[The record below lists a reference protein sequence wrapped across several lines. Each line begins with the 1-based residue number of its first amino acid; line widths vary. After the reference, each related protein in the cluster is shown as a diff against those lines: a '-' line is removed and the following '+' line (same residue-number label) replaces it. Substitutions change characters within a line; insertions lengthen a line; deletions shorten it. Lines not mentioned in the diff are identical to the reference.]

1 MAEVNRDMQEGFLRV
16 NSLLY
21 EFPPQLS
28 VSSRRH
34 RVTNYFQ
41 RNTYSPSETMVLD
54 SQTGSTF
61 VYGPDSYL
69 TFGVQSVGAVANF
82 GSGSCLN
89 LINTVRV
96 KTRGG
101 QELNRIENFN
111 VLATK
116 HAKWTNEDSW
126 LNSEA
131 TAMGFAVGGAV
142 ENNKLNSLL
151 TSVRTQYTIPLKFL
165 APIFAQSK
173 LLPPQL
179 CEGLRIEI
187 ELEKS
192 STALVGG
199 SVTSYTILQ
208 PQVLFDATTIADAFT
223 RRIAELSATQGLNIM
238 YSNFY
243 SNQVS
248 GSVGQTSF
256 NYDVKKAASKCM
268 RLWVVSRD
276 IAKINA
282 AASDSIGS
290 LPFDYSSMST
300 HIGADYVPN
309 VPIRVSGY
317 VGTSNVGGANSENVR
332 LTSEA
337 YFHVLSAVRDQEKPK
352 YPAVRLEHINYD
364 DDRVRDSV
372 LVFSYNKSTF
382 DNISGYDVNNSRA
395 LIVDLEI
402 STVVNDALTARR
414 LDNWMEHLRN
424 VNIFPNQAVI
434 SD

>member
-69 TFGVQSVGAVANF
+69 TFAVQSVGAAANF

-111 VLATK
+111 VLASK

-131 TAMGFAVGGAV
+131 SAMGFAGGAV
-142 ENNKLNSLL
+142 ENKLH
-151 TSVRTQYTIPLKFL
+151 SVLAGARTQYTIPLKFL

-192 STALVGG
+192 DTALVGAG
-199 SVTSYTILQ
+199 VTGYTLLQ

-248 GSVGQTSF
+248 GSAGQSSF

-276 IAKINA
+276 VAKINA
-282 AASDSIGS
+282 AAEDSIGS
-290 LPFDYSSMST
+290 LPFDYSSIST

-317 VGTSNVGGANSENVR
+317 VATSSIGGANSANVR

-337 YFHVLSAVRDQEKPK
+337 YFHILSAVRDQEKPK
-352 YPAVRLEHINYD
+352 YPSVPLEHLNFND
-364 DDRVRDSV
+364 ADVRDAV

-395 LIVDLEI
+395 LIVDLEM
-402 STVVNDALTARR
+402 SVVVNGALVSRR

>member
-1 MAEVNRDMQEGFLRV
+1 MTEVNRDMQEGLLRV
-16 NSLLY
+16 NSLVY

-41 RNTYSPSETMVLD
+41 RNVYNPSETMVLD

-69 TFGVQSVGAVANF
+69 TFSIQSVGADANF

-126 LNSEA
+126 LSSEA
-131 TAMGFAVGGAV
+131 SAMGFAGGFVAGDLHSVLAAV
-142 ENNKLNSLL
+142 K
-151 TSVRTQYTIPLKFL
+151 TQYTIPLKFL

-192 STALVGG
+192 ATALLGAG
-199 SVTSYTILQ
+199 VTSYTLLQ
-208 PQVLFDATTIADAFT
+208 PQVLFDATTIADSFT
-223 RRIAELSATQGLNIM
+223 RRIGELSATQGLNIM

-248 GSVGQTSF
+248 GSAGQSSF

-268 RLWVVSRD
+268 RLWVVSRN
-276 IAKINA
+276 IASINA
-282 AASDSIGS
+282 AASDSLGS

-317 VGTSNVGGANSENVR
+317 VVASAVGGANSANVR

-352 YPAVRLEHINYD
+352 YPCVPLEHLNFD
-364 DDRVRDSV
+364 AANVRDAV
-372 LVFSYNKSTF
+372 LVFSYNKSTL

-402 STVVNDALTARR
+402 SDVVNGAGVARR

>member
-1 MAEVNRDMQEGFLRV
+1 MPDMNSNTQETMLRV
-16 NSLLY
+16 NSLVY

-28 VSSRRH
+28 VSSKRH

-41 RNTYSPSETMVLD
+41 RNSYNPSETMVLD

-69 TFGVQSVGAVANF
+69 TFSVQSDGADGTF

-89 LINTVRV
+89 FFSTIRV

-111 VLATK
+111 VLASK

-131 TAMGFAVGGAV
+131 SSLGFANGAV
-142 ENNKLNSLL
+142 PSILHTVSKDLK
-151 TSVRTQYTIPLKFL
+151 TQYTIPLKYM

-179 CEGLRIEI
+179 CEGLRLEI

-192 STALVGG
+192 ATVLVGAG
-199 SVTSYTILQ
+199 VTGYTISQ
-208 PQVLFDATTIADAFT
+208 PQILFDATTIADGFT
-223 RRIAELSATQGLNIM
+223 RRIGEISATQGLNIL
-238 YSNFY
+238 YTNFY

-248 GSVGQTSF
+248 GSAGQSSF

-268 RLWVVSRD
+268 RLWVVSRNNTFV
-276 IAKINA
+276 NA
-282 AASDSIGS
+282 AASDSMGS
-290 LPFDYSSMST
+290 LPYDYSSVST

-309 VPIRVSGY
+309 VPIKISGM
-317 VGTSNVGGANSENVR
+317 VATDNNGGVNSANVR

-337 YFHVLSAVRDQEKPK
+337 YYHVLSAVRDQELPK
-352 YPAVRLEHINYD
+352 YPTVPLEHINYNVINKLD
-364 DDRVRDSV
+364 TV
-372 LVFSYNKSTF
+372 LVFSYNKSTL
-382 DNISGYDVNNSRA
+382 DNISGYEVNNSRA
-395 LIVDLEI
+395 LIVDLEMN
-402 STVVNDALTARR
+402 TVVNGGSTVRR
-414 LDNWMEHLRN
+414 IDNWMEHLRN
-424 VNIFPNQAVI
+424 VNIFPNQSVI

>member
-1 MAEVNRDMQEGFLRV
+1 MSSMKNAEVNRDMQEGLLRV
-16 NSLLY
+16 NSLVY

-28 VSSRRH
+28 VSTRRH

-41 RNTYSPSETMVLD
+41 RNTYGPGETMVMD

-61 VYGPDSYL
+61 IYGPESYF
-69 TFGVQSVGAVANF
+69 TFTVQIIGADGNF

-111 VLATK
+111 VLASK
-116 HAKWTNEDSW
+116 YAKWTNEDSW
-126 LNSEA
+126 LNSEG
-131 TAMGFAVGGAV
+131 TIMGFTTAPVSPLQTVKAI
-142 ENNKLNSLL
+142 K
-151 TSVRTQYTIPLKFL
+151 TQFTIPLKYL
-165 APIFAQSK
+165 APIFEQTK

-179 CEGLRIEI
+179 CEGLRIEL

-192 STALVGG
+192 STVFIGA
-199 SVTSYTILQ
+199 VTNYSITQ
-208 PQVLFDATTIADAFT
+208 PQILFDATTIADAFT
-223 RRIAELSATQGLNIM
+223 RRIGEISATQGLNIM

-248 GSVGQTSF
+248 GSAGQTSF

-268 RLWVVSRD
+268 RLWLVSRD
-276 IAKINA
+276 IAKIN
-282 AASDSIGS
+282 SNTDDSIGS
-290 LPFDYSSMST
+290 LPFDYTSMST
-300 HIGADYVPN
+300 HIGADYIPN
-309 VPIRVSGY
+309 VPIRISGY
-317 VGTSNVGGANSENVR
+317 VVSVANNANDNNTR
-332 LTSEA
+332 LVSEA
-337 YFHVLSAVRDQEKPK
+337 YYHVLSAVCNNEHPK
-352 YPAVRLEHINYD
+352 YPSVPIMNITGDINGKL
-364 DDRVRDSV
+364 DSI
-372 LVFSYNKSTF
+372 LVFSYNKSTL

-395 LIVDLEI
+395 LIVDLEMD
-402 STVVNDALTARR
+402 SVVNGGGVSRR
-414 LDNWMEHLRN
+414 IDNWMEHLRN

>member
-41 RNTYSPSETMVLD
+41 RNTYNPSETMVLD

-69 TFGVQSVGAVANF
+69 TFSVLTAGANSSF

-111 VLATK
+111 VLASK

-131 TAMGFAVGGAV
+131 SAMGFFGST
-142 ENNKLNSLL
+142 LNSHIFG
-151 TSVRTQYTIPLKFL
+151 VKTQYTIPLKFL

-192 STALVGG
+192 DTALLGVGA
-199 SVTSYTILQ
+199 SYTLLQ

-248 GSVGQTSF
+248 GSVGQSSF

-276 IAKINA
+276 NAKINA
-282 AASDSIGS
+282 AADDSLGS

-317 VGTSNVGGANSENVR
+317 VLADANGGASAANVR

-337 YFHVLSAVRDQEKPK
+337 YFHILSAVRDQEKPK
-352 YPAVRLEHINYD
+352 YPAVSLDNLNFDANGRLD
-364 DDRVRDSV
+364 AV

-402 STVVNDALTARR
+402 STVVNKPSISRR

>member
-41 RNTYSPSETMVLD
+41 RNTYNPSETMVLD

-69 TFGVQSVGAVANF
+69 TFSVLTAGADSSF

-111 VLATK
+111 VLSSK

-131 TAMGFAVGGAV
+131 SAMGFFGST
-142 ENNKLNSLL
+142 LNEQKNG
-151 TSVRTQYTIPLKFL
+151 VKTQYTIPLKFI

-192 STALVGG
+192 DTALLGAGV
-199 SVTSYTILQ
+199 SYTLLQ
-208 PQVLFDATTIADAFT
+208 PQVLFDATTVADAFT

-248 GSVGQTSF
+248 GSAGQTSF

-276 IAKINA
+276 NAKINA
-282 AASDSIGS
+282 AASDSLGS

-317 VGTSNVGGANSENVR
+317 VATTADGGVSAANIR

-337 YFHVLSAVRDQEKPK
+337 YFHILSAVRDQEKPK
-352 YPAVRLEHINYD
+352 YPAVSLDNLNFNVNGKLD
-364 DDRVRDSV
+364 AV

-402 STVVNDALTARR
+402 STVVNDAGVSRR

>member
-1 MAEVNRDMQEGFLRV
+1 MAEVNRDMQEGLLRV
-16 NSLLY
+16 NSLVY

-41 RNTYSPSETMVLD
+41 RNTYNPSETMVLD

-69 TFGVQSVGAVANF
+69 TFSIQSVGADADF

-111 VLATK
+111 VLASK

-131 TAMGFAVGGAV
+131 SAMGFAGGSIAGKLHSVSAAV
-142 ENNKLNSLL
+142 K
-151 TSVRTQYTIPLKFL
+151 TQYTIPLKFL

-192 STALVGG
+192 ATALLGAG
-199 SVTSYTILQ
+199 VTSYTLLQ
-208 PQVLFDATTIADAFT
+208 PQVLFDATTIADSFT
-223 RRIAELSATQGLNIM
+223 RRIGELSATQGLNIM

-248 GSVGQTSF
+248 GSAGQSSF

-268 RLWVVSRD
+268 RLWVVSRN
-276 IAKINA
+276 IASINA
-282 AASDSIGS
+282 AASDSLGS

-309 VPIRVSGY
+309 VPIRVSGL
-317 VGTSNVGGANSENVR
+317 VLSDATGGVANANVR

-337 YFHVLSAVRDQEKPK
+337 YFHILSAVRDQEKPK
-352 YPAVRLEHINYD
+352 YPCVPLEHLNFNAAN
-364 DDRVRDSV
+364 VRDAV
-372 LVFSYNKSTF
+372 LVFSYNKSTL

-402 STVVNDALTARR
+402 SDVVNGAGVARR

>member
-1 MAEVNRDMQEGFLRV
+1 MAEVNRDMQEGLLRV
-16 NSLLY
+16 NSLVY

-41 RNTYSPSETMVLD
+41 RNTYNPSETMVLD

-69 TFGVQSVGAVANF
+69 TFSIEVFGTAGAF

-131 TAMGFAVGGAV
+131 SAMGFAGGVVNALNTLPLAV
-142 ENNKLNSLL
+142 K
-151 TSVRTQYTIPLKFL
+151 TQYTIPLKFL

-192 STALVGG
+192 ATAILGAG
-199 SVTSYTILQ
+199 VTSYTLLQ
-208 PQVLFDATTIADAFT
+208 PQVLFDATTIADSFT
-223 RRIAELSATQGLNIM
+223 RRISELSATQGLNIM

-248 GSVGQTSF
+248 GSAGQSSF

-276 IAKINA
+276 IAFINA
-282 AASDSIGS
+282 AASDSLGS

-317 VGTSNVGGANSENVR
+317 VAATATGGADSANVR

-337 YFHVLSAVRDQEKPK
+337 YFHILSAVRDQEKPK
-352 YPAVRLEHINYD
+352 YPCVPLEHLNFNAVN
-364 DDRVRDSV
+364 VRDAV
-372 LVFSYNKSTF
+372 LVFSYNKSTL

-402 STVVNDALTARR
+402 NTVVNNTNVARR

>member
-1 MAEVNRDMQEGFLRV
+1 MPIETNKDMQEGFLRV

-69 TFGVQSVGAVANF
+69 TFSLLTAGANSSF

-111 VLATK
+111 VLASK

-131 TAMGFAVGGAV
+131 SSMGFFGST
-142 ENNKLNSLL
+142 LNSHILG
-151 TSVRTQYTIPLKFL
+151 VKTQYTIPLKFL

-192 STALVGG
+192 DTALLGVGA
-199 SVTSYTILQ
+199 SYTLLQ
-208 PQVLFDATTIADAFT
+208 PQVLFDATTVADAFT

-248 GSVGQTSF
+248 GSAGQSSF

-276 IAKINA
+276 NTKINA
-282 AASDSIGS
+282 AASDSLGS

-317 VGTSNVGGANSENVR
+317 VLATAAGGADAANVR

-352 YPAVRLEHINYD
+352 YPAVSLENLNFDVNGRLD
-364 DDRVRDSV
+364 AV

-402 STVVNDALTARR
+402 SDVVNGASVSRR

>member
-69 TFGVQSVGAVANF
+69 TFGVQSVGAAANF

-111 VLATK
+111 VLASK

-131 TAMGFAVGGAV
+131 SAMGFAGGAV
-142 ENNKLNSLL
+142 ENKLHNLL
-151 TSVRTQYTIPLKFL
+151 TGSRTQYTIPLKFI

-192 STALVGG
+192 STALVGAG
-199 SVTSYTILQ
+199 VTGYTLLQ

-248 GSVGQTSF
+248 GSAGQSSF

-276 IAKINA
+276 VAKINA

-290 LPFDYSSMST
+290 LPFDYSSIST

-317 VGTSNVGGANSENVR
+317 VATTIDGGANSENVR

-352 YPAVRLEHINYD
+352 YPAVRLEHINYNAD
-364 DDRVRDSV
+364 KVRDAV

-402 STVVNDALTARR
+402 STVVNDPGVSRR